1 MLQNMVLLR
10 FDPFSAPAA
19 GGGLM
24 KRRKKAKLPKVKKR
38 KVRKRKARRI
48 VTSNLLGLML
58 KQRRE
63 RLNTPTCNT

>member
-1 MLQNMVLLR
+1 
-10 FDPFSAPAA
+10 
-19 GGGLM
+19 M